1 MTELQQLA
9 EHKTKL
15 NTERDLCCELGNAWL
30 TRLHD
35 SEDDEDKYELYTR
48 LIADLE
54 EYSQIVKSEVVEINK
69 RICEILNVDSIE
81 DTEYAHTCQSKYG
94 LDKPNV

>member
-1 MTELQQLA
+1 MTEIDKLVDR
-9 EHKTKL
+9 KKKL
-15 NTERDLCCELGNAWL
+15 NAERDLCCELGNAWL

-35 SEDDEDKYELYTR
+35 HEDDETKYELYTR

-54 EYSQIVKSEVVEINK
+54 EYSQIVKSEVVDINK
-69 RICEILNVDSIE
+69 RICEILDVDSIE
-81 DTEYAHTCQSKYG
+81 DTLYAYTCQSKYG

>member
-1 MTELQQLA
+1 MTELEQLVDR
-9 EHKTKL
+9 KTKL
-15 NTERDLCCELGNAWL
+15 NAERDLCCELGNAWL

-35 SEDDEDKYELYTR
+35 NEEDESKYELYTR

-54 EYSQIVKSEVVEINK
+54 EYSQIVKSEVININK
-69 RICEILNVDSIE
+69 RICDILGVESIE
-81 DTEYAHTCQSKYG
+81 DTKYAYACQSKYG